1 MLFTEELQQQ
11 AAALRQRVFTHPFV
25 TGIGDGT
32 LPLAAFQYYMCQDY
46 VFLVAYSRVLALAVA
61 KAQTLEVMGRFAS
74 LLHETLN
81 TEMALHRDFA
91 AQCAIPLAT
100 LEATQAAPT
109 TRAYTQHL
117 LTVAYS
123 DSLTAIA
130 TAVLPCMWDYSD
142 IGQQLAAQGLPAAQ
156 PLYSQWIQTYAAP
169 EFGALA
175 AWLRQ
180 LLDSLAAPLTAAD
193 RAPLAHL
200 FLDSCRYEYLFWD
213 MAYRQEAWPL

>member
-1 MLFTEELQQQ
+1 MHFTEEVQQH
-11 AAALRQRVFTHPFV
+11 AAALRQRVFEHPFV

-32 LPLAAFQYYMCQDY
+32 LPMAAFQYYMCQDY
-46 VFLVAYSRVLALAVA
+46 VFLIDYSRVLALAVA
-61 KAQTLEVMGRFAS
+61 KAQTLEVMGHFAS

-81 TEMALHRDFA
+81 TEMALHRQFA
-91 AQCAIPLAT
+91 AQCNIRPEM

-142 IGQQLAAQGLPAAQ
+142 IGQRLAAQGLPPTQ

-175 AWLRQ
+175 TWLRQ
-180 LLDSLAAPLTAAD
+180 LLDTLTASLTPADKAPLI
-193 RAPLAHL
+193 RL

-213 MAYRQEAWPL
+213 MAYRQEVWPL